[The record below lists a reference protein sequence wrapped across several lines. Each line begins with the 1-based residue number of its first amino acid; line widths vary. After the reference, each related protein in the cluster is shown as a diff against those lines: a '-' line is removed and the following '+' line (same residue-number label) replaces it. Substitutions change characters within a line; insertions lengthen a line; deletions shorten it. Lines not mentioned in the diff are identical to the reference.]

1 MLLNKVILSYTAR
14 KVNSLFTGRKENTKY
29 KIEIEVS
36 GQPVGKQR
44 PRYTRMGTV
53 YTPPKSREYEKRI
66 MAAAWAEMKRFG
78 LTPTDRPVHVDVL
91 AFMEIPKSWPKK
103 KRLEAEYNALRHTT
117 KPDLDNIVKSAL
129 DGISCASFGGPV
141 IRDDKQVHSIKAR
154 KVYCHPDRGP
164 VLYISVSWE

>member
-1 MLLNKVILSYTAR
+1 MN
-14 KVNSLFTGRKENTKY
+14 

-53 YTPPKSREYEKRI
+53 YTPAKSREYEKRI
-66 MAAAWAEMKRFG
+66 MAASWAEMKKFG
-78 LTPTDRPVHVDVL
+78 LKPTQRPVHVEVL
-91 AFMEIPKSWPKK
+91 AFMDIPKSWSK
-103 KRLEAEYNALRHTT
+103 KRKLEAEYNVTRHTT
-117 KPDLDNIVKSAL
+117 KPDLDNIIKSAL
-129 DGISCASFGGPV
+129 DGISSASYGGP
-141 IRDDKQVHSIKAR
+141 IIHDDKQVHSIKAR